1 MPFRKIENKKYI
13 SQKWLKPRWNDT
25 TKSLYE
31 IAKEADCAVSTL
43 VTWAK
48 RFGWKN
54 RKRFNDSPDMPYKNY
69 KWLYHYY
76 WDLEYS
82 MTDIAK
88 KFYTRISV
96 ISYWMHKLKVPCDK
110 NRRKGINPNKKPVNN
125 NPCSNKEWLKK
136 EYCINKKSSR
146 QIAAECDCV
155 YETVLYWLRIHK
167 IPARGKNEP
176 RNERPLYHN
185 PTWLYEHYITQL
197 LSIKQIANFVKADP
211 TTIHDW
217 LKKHNI
223 PIRDKNFARWGI
235 KPWRNKEWLF
245 NQYMTLDKS
254 TNQIGEENNCDLK
267 VISLW
272 LRKFN
277 YFKEKIPKDINRSEN
292 LKSRNAKIYSEWRLA
307 VFTRD
312 NWTCQMPGCI
322 NFKSILHAHHIKTF
336 ADNPNERYN
345 LSNGITLCESCH
357 ALTIQKEP
365 LFEDLFN
372 SIINSIS
379 LRFPR

>member
-1 MPFRKIENKKYI
+1 MVFRKIKDKRYKNKD
-13 SQKWLKPRWNDT
+13 WLKQ
-25 TKSLYE
+25 E
-31 IAKEADCAVSTL
+31 
-43 VTWAK
+43 
-48 RFGWKN
+48 
-54 RKRFNDSPDMPYKNY
+54 
-69 KWLYHYY
+69 Y
-76 WDLEYS
+76 W
-82 MTDIAK
+82 
-88 KFYTRISV
+88 
-96 ISYWMHKLKVPCDK
+96 
-110 NRRKGINPNKKPVNN
+110 
-125 NPCSNKEWLKK
+125 
-136 EYCINKKSSR
+136 INKKSSR
-146 QIAAECDCV
+146 QIAQELDCT
-155 YETVLYWLRIHK
+155 YETILNWLKYYH
-167 IPARGKNEP
+167 IPRRGKNDFKD
-176 RNERPLYHN
+176 ERPIYHN

-197 LSIKQIANFVKADP
+197 LSIKQIAKIVKANP

-217 LKKHNI
+217 LKKHKI

-245 NQYMTLDKS
+245 NQYITFDKF
-254 TNQIGEENNCDLK
+254 TKQIGEENNCNLK

-277 YFKEKIPKDINRSEN
+277 IVKDTIQKDINRNEN
-292 LKSRNAKIYSEWRLA
+292 LKLRSKKVFLDWRLDIL
-307 VFTRD
+307 TRD